1 MKVHEKTTYSSRVNA
16 KTAAMRKIGEESDDE
31 EVEEKKDKDGA
42 IAVKD
47 DPQFTLAITKGLF
60 LTLICLTDLDVFW
73 GSVSSRLIECTCT
86 HKSQFRGLVLM
97 N

>member
-47 DPQFTLAITKGLF
+47 DPPVYSGHYKRFVSHLDLF
-60 LTLICLTDLDVFW
+60 DRFGC
-73 GSVSSRLIECTCT
+73 
-86 HKSQFRGLVLM
+86 VLGFSELKAH
-97 N
+97 